1 MNSLELEMIGLLKN
15 LKENYGVVG
24 IKAEFESEGS
34 RIVELMRLKDVIDRA
49 DLPLTI
55 KIGGCEAV
63 SNIYDALSIGAKG
76 IVAPMCE
83 TAYAVSKFLDAIET
97 FVAEDNRKD
106 IEFGLTFETIT
117 AYRNIDEILALPK
130 IKLLQCLTFGRVD
143 FTGSLGKGRDYVD
156 SDDMGGYCN
165 DILRKVKRRSDMKTT
180 LGGAISYNSIQF
192 IKTYFCVGLLDRFE
206 TRKVIYGIDALPKI
220 EQGLTEGI
228 KFELAWLIS
237 KRRYYHRIHNEDE
250 KRITMLEER
259 LK

>member
-1 MNSLELEMIGLLKN
+1 MNIEELAMVDLLKR
-15 LKENYGVVG
+15 LKGEYGVVG
-24 IKAEFESEGS
+24 IKAEYENEGS
-34 RIVELMRLKDVIDRA
+34 RMVEMMRLKDVIDEA

-83 TAYAVSKFLDAIET
+83 TAYAVSKFLSAIET

-106 IEFGLTFETIT
+106 IEWGLTIETIT
-117 AYRNIDEILALPK
+117 AYNNIMDILFTGGN
-130 IKLLQCLTFGRVD
+130 KLGITIGRVD
-143 FTGSLGKGRDYVD
+143 FTGSLYKDRSFVNSPEMCKYCEHIFKVFGTPIGKQIR
-156 SDDMGGYCN
+156 
-165 DILRKVKRRSDMKTT
+165 T
-180 LGGAISYNSIQF
+180 LGGAISHSSVPF
-192 IKTYFCVGLLDRFE
+192 IKKLYEDCLIDRFE
-206 TRKVIYGIDALPKI
+206 TRKVIYGIESLPKI
-220 EQGLTEGI
+220 EEGLTEGI
-228 KFELAWLIS
+228 RFELLWLKS